1 MRLQEE
7 IRELEQRFAQAPDS
21 RLFLPLA
28 DALRRAGELGRA
40 AKLCREGLQRY
51 PDFNSAR
58 ILLGETLAELGELDE
73 AVRELKQAAALD
85 AGSSRIMTLLSSV
98 AAKMGAGQV
107 AGGGG
112 QAESDEPP
120 PGERAEP
127 PADEPV
133 EQKPDTAE
141 AELTNGAGEMFVTH
155 TLGDIY
161 RMQGHDLKALEVYRK
176 LLAEGHDDP
185 VLKRKADELTRELAG
200 SESAGGPDELSTG
213 VGEVEPAPAGVAA
226 PPAAGEGPFEERI
239 DAIFHFL
246 LGDSPEHAE
255 ISAADAPPAATA
267 GKVAAGA
274 GSSDFVDMLEEWV
287 GDLKRGM

>member
-28 DALRRAGELGRA
+28 DALRRAGELERA

-73 AVRELKQAAALD
+73 AVRELEQAAALD
-85 AGSSRIMTLLSSV
+85 AGSSRIKTLLSSI
-98 AAKMGAGQV
+98 AGKMGAGQ
-107 AGGGG
+107 
-112 QAESDEPP
+112 AEGDELS
-120 PGERAEP
+120 GEQVEP
-127 PADEPV
+127 SADEPG
-133 EQKPDTAE
+133 EQKQGAAGAE
-141 AELTNGAGEMFVTH
+141 PTNEAGEMFVTH

-176 LLAEGHDDP
+176 LLDEGHDDP
-185 VLKRKADELTRELAG
+185 VLKRKADELARKLAG
-200 SESAGGPDELSTG
+200 SEAAGGPDEPAAG
-213 VGEVEPAPAGVAA
+213 VREVQPAPAGVVA
-226 PPAAGEGPFEERI
+226 PPAGGEGPFEERI

-255 ISAADAPPAATA
+255 MSAPAASPAAAA
-267 GKVAAGA
+267 GKDAAGS
-274 GSSDFVDMLEEWV
+274 GSGDFVDMLEEWV